1 MSNSLKDQ
9 LIALGLSKAPRK
21 GQQRKNQ
28 QSKSRNQPTPKQSKN
43 VKNDESVS
51 LAQAYQIRASEEQSA
66 ADKARQKKIAADR
79 KRRETNKKIKAI
91 VKAHRLNDP
100 KAELARNFTYK
111 QRIRKITVTQDQLKA
126 LNSGQLGVVYLS
138 GSYHLMAPEYVE
150 SVRQLS
156 PEHVPDLAGDH
167 EEDGEHP
174 VPDDL
179 VW

>member
-9 LIALGLSKAPRK
+9 LIALGLSKARK
-21 GQQRKNQ
+21 QGQQKNNRKSESRGRPGPE
-28 QSKSRNQPTPKQSKN
+28 QSKKI
-43 VKNDESVS
+43 KNDEAVS
-51 LAQAYQIRASEEQSA
+51 LAQAYRIRASEEQSA
-66 ADKARQKKIAADR
+66 VDRARQKKIEADR
-79 KRRETNKKIKAI
+79 KRRETNKQIKAI

-100 KAELARNFTYK
+100 KAELARNFMYK
-111 QRIRKITVTQDQLKA
+111 QRIRKITVTQDQLQA
-126 LNSGQLGVVYLS
+126 LNAGELGVVYLS

-156 PEHVPDLAGDH
+156 AEHVPDLAGDH